1 MLADTYNHLE
11 WEKIMVEKSTEY
23 SRWPSLLD
31 PLYDPLR
38 SFGHRVADW
47 LKPASAASSDDTSYS
62 ISMEL
67 PGVSDDDVELSIN
80 NGSLIVRGE
89 KKTETEK
96 KGDTWY
102 FSERQFGAFSRTF
115 QLPEDADGGKT
126 SATMRD
132 GVLKITVPRV
142 ATKEKDKTQKISI
155 SKS

>member
-1 MLADTYNHLE
+1 
-11 WEKIMVEKSTEY
+11 MVEKSTEY

-31 PLYDPLR
+31 PLYEPLR

-47 LKPASAASSDDTSYS
+47 LKPASAASGDDTAYS

-67 PGVSDDDVELSIN
+67 PGVSEDDIELSIN

-89 KKTETEK
+89 KKTESEK

-102 FSERQFGAFSRTF
+102 FSERQYGAFSRTF

-126 SATMRD
+126 SATMKD

-142 ATKEKDKTQKISI
+142 APEEKSKTQKIPI